1 MISPDRT
8 RRLPTAILWSTLL
21 LSLSVQ
27 AQQTPAPET
36 KPDSSTSAKTSLT
49 PEEQRKKD
57 LEADTERLYKLTQEL
72 KAEVAKTDK
81 NTLSVTVV
89 KKAQEIERLAKSI
102 RERSRTPR

>member
-8 RRLPTAILWSTLL
+8 RLHRAVLWSILL
-21 LSLSVQ
+21 LPLSGQ
-27 AQQTPAPET
+27 AQQAPSPEA
-36 KPDSSTSAKTSLT
+36 KPDSSTSTKTPLT

-102 RERSRTPR
+102 KERSRTSR